1 MTRHHPKAI
10 AHARYD
16 SPLGPL
22 MATATEHG
30 IAGLWF
36 DDQKYHPGPADMPE
50 APQQRWLAALGTQL
64 RDYFAGR
71 LRRFTVPLDLHG
83 TPFQQ
88 AVWRALQSIE
98 AGGTRTYSQIAQ
110 QAGSPAAVRAAGSAI
125 GHNPVSIV
133 VPCHRVIGRDGS
145 LTGYAGGLPR
155 KNALLRLEGAMTNPQ
170 ESRTKTATQA
180 GPALSPVAR

>member
-10 AHARYD
+10 AQARYD
-16 SPLGPL
+16 SPLGLL
-22 MATATEHG
+22 MATATEQG
-30 IAGLWF
+30 LAGLWF
-36 DDQKYHPGPADMPE
+36 DDQKYHPGPAAVPE
-50 APQQRWLAALGTQL
+50 APRQRWLAALREQL
-64 RDYFAGR
+64 QDYFASR
-71 LRRFTVPLDLHG
+71 LQRFSVPLDLQG

-88 AVWRALQSIE
+88 AVWRALLGID
-98 AGGTRTYSQIAQ
+98 AGATRTYSEIAQ

-170 ESRTKTATQA
+170 ESRTKTATHGHA
-180 GPALSPVAR
+180 ALPTVTR

>member
-1 MTRHHPKAI
+1 MTRHHPKAV

-22 MATATEHG
+22 MATATERG

-36 DDQKYHPGPADMPE
+36 DDQKYHPGPADVPE
-50 APQQRWLAALGTQL
+50 APRQRWLAALGTQL
-64 RDYFAGR
+64 RDYFGGR

-88 AVWRALQSIE
+88 AVWRALLAID
-98 AGGTRTYSQIAQ
+98 AGDTRTYSQIAE
-110 QAGSPAAVRAAGSAI
+110 QAGSPAAVRAAGGAI
-125 GHNPVSIV
+125 GHNPASIV

-170 ESRTKTATQA
+170 ESRMKTATHA
-180 GPALSPVAR
+180 GPALSTVAR